1 MSHEMIHLLDEKL
14 DRKNFKNYAL
24 QSALA
29 SVIIF
34 ASLCIPFVEN
44 EILIAAIG
52 STAFIVF
59 AMPYRLT
66 ARPRNVLGG
75 HLACGL
81 IGLLFS
87 QLNETVLPQTVIIG
101 LAVGVA
107 IFAMVTLDIEHPPA
121 GGTVIFLAL
130 TPNIPAFLTL
140 LLLASTMSLICNVMK
155 PYMIDLI

>member
-1 MSHEMIHLLDEKL
+1 MIHLLDEKL
-14 DRKNFKNYAL
+14 SRKNFKNYVI
-24 QSALA
+24 QSSLA
-29 SVIIF
+29 TIILF
-34 ASLCIPFVEN
+34 ASLCIPFVNN

-52 STAFIVF
+52 STAFVVF

-66 ARPRNVLGG
+66 ARPRNVLGS

-81 IGLLFS
+81 IGILFS
-87 QLNETVLPQTVIIG
+87 QLHGTVIPLTVIIS

-121 GGTVIFLAL
+121 GGTVIFLAF
-130 TPNIPAFLTL
+130 TPNIPAFVTL
-140 LLLASTMSLICNVMK
+140 LFLAGIMSTISYVLK